1 MKKSFR
7 ESQDRL
13 SWRNLHLVM
22 FESAITAGLLCLS
35 IMSPFFLSIGLCQS
49 EIAASQ
55 AIFTIVTIFL
65 DLPTGWLADRFS
77 RKWANVVGDLGHALV
92 LLGYATAQNFQSVI
106 TYETLSAIFLSLSK
120 GVDLSLLKHFSGQI
134 DPSEKLFREKSAQL
148 AILQHAATLVLLMLG
163 GPIGAISFRL
173 AITLSGV
180 PYWLGGITSLFIRD
194 DSRKLSASCQNPLID
209 MWRIVRYSLK
219 DKPLRLRIAVHAVGR
234 EMTHIIIWFFTPM
247 LIYVGVP
254 LPIVSCVWAINSL
267 TCIIGAKIAT
277 RLVTKL
283 SDWQIL
289 AVPLTLMI
297 ISMGTISISLNKV
310 TVWLYLLMGVTQGW
324 TSATFSPMVQRYVK
338 PEEQTSVLSFTSVVG
353 KLIYVP
359 VIFVSGWMADFSV
372 RYAALITLIVFG
384 ALGSYLLIKLLR
396 E

>member
-1 MKKSFR
+1 
-7 ESQDRL
+7 
-13 SWRNLHLVM
+13 
-22 FESAITAGLLCLS
+22 
-35 IMSPFFLSIGLCQS
+35 
-49 EIAASQ
+49 
-55 AIFTIVTIFL
+55 
-65 DLPTGWLADRFS
+65 
-77 RKWANVVGDLGHALV
+77 
-92 LLGYATAQNFQSVI
+92 
-106 TYETLSAIFLSLSK
+106 
-120 GVDLSLLKHFSGQI
+120 
-134 DPSEKLFREKSAQL
+134 
-148 AILQHAATLVLLMLG
+148 
-163 GPIGAISFRL
+163 
-173 AITLSGV
+173 
-180 PYWLGGITSLFIRD
+180 
-194 DSRKLSASCQNPLID
+194 
-209 MWRIVRYSLK
+209 
-219 DKPLRLRIAVHAVGR
+219 
-234 EMTHIIIWFFTPM
+234 M